1 MQPINNI
8 VSEHISTG
16 SSCYKLDPLPEFHSK
31 EISIKR
37 SPDPYPNEFCSL
49 NPQHDDDLYKSVRS
63 LSELEENSIH
73 SPEETLLLTN
83 VNGFWKQENI
93 KWSSNSPKFSP
104 PTSPSFSY
112 QSISSDCLSDE
123 PEQKPQPFLRSH
135 HDSSSEEVSRD
146 DEVKEDIKSVRPT
159 FMRHMQFPT
168 KIRSQWKQSFNKSH
182 IVRSSLTST
191 ARKKALLAKAVSRKV
206 MYSQLSKS
214 TSVQLNQEPWQVGEL
229 VWARPNWPENLPW
242 WPAIVTEK
250 PKKYQAKG
258 YGLKFTNDFNNETV
272 PTFRVCLLGI
282 IRPLSFLTL
291 PQTRLRL
298 FSGREEFESFLRQTV
313 LEAKDKVRALRQ
325 FTVHPSL
332 QSAWHR
338 AREAAVAAKLTK
350 PAPTDRLALFPWAT
364 EPSFRKLDP
373 LSEFVRKNT
382 GKFTLYSKSRKRPYR
397 DETSEGGSFLS
408 SSSDDSDTSVAS
420 DTDIDSK
427 GKHHRPS
434 SYISSSTS
442 TSSIGH
448 RKRLKLSNDSSKN
461 EKTGQR
467 WIDLANSFE
476 FEKLRFGHTT
486 PKHHFM
492 CSVCGEFNNNTS
504 VTINSHSTVNTAQ
517 PILSDV
523 AHTTQLDSQ
532 RNCNQVSQQH
542 LDKLDSVIM
551 PCVGYC
557 GNYLHLNCAPYI
569 FYRSIKQKI
578 PDHNG
583 TDDSNHQVITTMSNN
598 IKDIK
603 CSMTKDLTVT
613 SVINNDS
620 LQPNPVC
627 NLCLAGLRQC
637 FICYLTHPDPHLLTL
652 QGSSCSET
660 PSVDHA
666 ISDSS
671 VVDKNISEVNIKIE
685 DGVTDNNSHQKDIQL
700 ISEPSKSDVPRSGD
714 QMIRCSVR
722 ACRRWYHP
730 SCLRKPPFAVV
741 VREGRSG
748 SFTCPAH
755 TCLACSAETP
765 GTMPRP
771 SPHFIRCVMCPAAYH
786 PGDWCLPAGSKEIA
800 PNLII
805 CPRHALQDEC
815 KLYNSPPNIQ
825 LKLPSSG
832 LLNMFRPTNVSWCFI
847 CSKGGRIICCENCP
861 ASFHEECLKIDEV
874 PDKFICEDCTNGRML
889 RYGEIVWARLP
900 PSLQLYHQRSL
911 KLSGVY
917 SSHRLSPFNLSGT
930 IRPNDYASLTAG
942 MYWWPGELVHPRHLQ
957 TSQCHVQSE
966 NKAVTINFQ
975 PTTSPTSHSFN
986 HILGSVLVRL
996 FGLTGRLSHRHSRPV
1011 YLWTTRARL
1020 FPYEEGDDKRG
1031 SHSTSSD
1038 DDDSTEPER
1047 EGDVTHKKYHTK
1059 QRPNRNRR
1067 HNDCDD
1073 DDGEDEDPLLELNSS
1088 NLLIEENNNNNSS
1101 KSINTSCNENSNPM
1115 ESPTGSI
1122 YKSSSRLSRNLCLR
1136 PRANN
1141 CLIDENSV
1149 NSTPNPRTPPSVVR
1163 RKKFIYNAAL
1173 KQAARGYLK
1182 RHEKFS
1188 ELLGRTRRPD
1198 YYKPI
1203 KVNWPLGSVRV
1214 YRLTDSSEA
1223 PRCECKPN
1231 SEDPCGP
1238 SSNCINRELHYEC
1251 LPSICPNGDA
1261 CRNQRFTKRLYPPQ
1275 RPFWTGDQR
1284 GWGLKTMVAIRAGE
1298 FVNEYIGDLI
1308 DEDEANRRLRFAH
1321 ENNITNYYMMK
1332 LDSQRIIDA
1341 GPKGNLSRFMNH
1353 SCDPNLNTQ
1362 KWTVNGDNRIGLFA
1376 VRDIS
1381 AGEELTF
1388 NYNFVALGQER
1399 LNCRCGASNCVGFL
1413 GARSESSSNNN
1424 GSGQVGGNSSSNFG
1438 ESNNPSNALI
1448 NTDISRGSSKRHTVQ
1463 TNPRSND
1470 IDKCHMKDGRD
1481 ICSSKVS
1488 NHNLSTTSLMNNNK
1502 NGSTNVNSPLNRRH
1516 ETKCFRCG
1524 EKDAPIGN
1532 RSLSLFSE
1540 TLSLTNSSHTNTTI
1554 VPSSSLSSNKSLSK
1568 RGLKRELEDLV
1579 ASVVNHSPSK
1589 SQHGLSSPTL
1599 ISRNE
1604 TQSSVFISTTN
1615 ATTTEDRTSY
1625 KSPDLILCSKH
1636 DCSKAYHLFC
1646 LDLDTPPQGQ
1656 WFCPWHHCDACGR
1669 PSHIF
1674 CSICPSS
1681 FCLAHVEG
1689 SIVVLPPVLPKRNRK
1704 LPNNR
1709 PENNVVDPIENRKL
1723 YSLLA
1728 RIVCMFHHDLIN
1740 NVYDRPVVKKKK
1752 LNPLV
1757 SSTSSKSDK
1766 CEKNVCTET
1775 LQEDH
1780 LDVSNSYSSGLMMTR
1795 RQSLLRQS
1803 TMSQAE
1809 HCNDI
1814 STPNNNDNNSTSS
1827 CGLET
1832 TKQNDCLSNCV
1843 STTPNRTIETN

>member
-1 MQPINNI
+1 MSLIQQQRPQLTLVFSDMQSINNI
-8 VSEHISTG
+8 VSEHISTD
-16 SSCYKLDPLPEFHSK
+16 SLCYKLDPLPDFHSK

-37 SPDPYPNEFCSL
+37 SPDPYPNEFRSL
-49 NPQHDDDLYKSVRS
+49 NPQHDDDLYKSVFNNVRS
-63 LSELEENSIH
+63 LDEPEANSVH
-73 SPEETLLLTN
+73 SPEETQILTN

-112 QSISSDCLSDE
+112 QSISSDCPSDE
-123 PEQKPQPFLRSH
+123 PEHKPQPFLRSRQ
-135 HDSSSEEVSRD
+135 DSSSEEASRV

-159 FMRHMQFPT
+159 FMRHMQFRT
-168 KIRSQWKQSFNKSH
+168 KIRSQWKRNFNKSN
-182 IVRSSLTST
+182 IVRSSLTSA
-191 ARKKALLAKAVSRKV
+191 ARKKALLAKAVSRKLI
-206 MYSQLSKS
+206 YSQLSKS
-214 TSVQLNQEPWQVGEL
+214 TSVQLNHCQEPWQVGEL
-229 VWARPNWPENLPW
+229 VWARPYWPENLPW

-250 PKKYQAKG
+250 PKKYQVRG
-258 YGLKFTNDFNNETV
+258 FGLKSTHDFNDVTV
-272 PTFRVCLLGI
+272 PKFRVCLLGI
-282 IRPLSFLTL
+282 IRPLTFLTL

-325 FTVHPSL
+325 FTVQPSL
-332 QSAWHR
+332 QSAWHH

-350 PAPTDRLALFPWAT
+350 PEPTDRLALFPWAT

-382 GKFTLYSKSRKRPYR
+382 GKFTLSSKSRKRPYR
-397 DETSEGGSFLS
+397 EEASEGGSFLS
-408 SSSDDSDTSVAS
+408 SSSDDSATSVAS
-420 DTDIDSK
+420 DSDIDSK
-427 GKHHRPS
+427 GRHHRPS

-461 EKTGQR
+461 EKIGQR

-492 CSVCGEFNNNTS
+492 CSVCGEFNNNIS
-504 VTINSHSTVNTAQ
+504 VTTNNSHSTVNTIQ

-523 AHTTQLDSQ
+523 VHTTLLDSQ
-532 RNCNQVSQQH
+532 RNCNQVSQQN
-542 LDKLDSVIM
+542 LGKLD
-551 PCVGYC
+551 
-557 GNYLHLNCAPYI
+557 N
-569 FYRSIKQKI
+569 
-578 PDHNG
+578 
-583 TDDSNHQVITTMSNN
+583 
-598 IKDIK
+598 
-603 CSMTKDLTVT
+603 
-613 SVINNDS
+613 
-620 LQPNPVC
+620 
-627 NLCLAGLRQC
+627 
-637 FICYLTHPDPHLLTL
+637 LTHPDPHLLTL

-666 ISDSS
+666 TSDSS

-700 ISEPSKSDVPRSGD
+700 ISEPSKSELPRSGD

-815 KLYNSPPNIQ
+815 KLYTSPPNIQ

-847 CSKGGRIICCENCP
+847 CSKGGRIICCESCP

-889 RYGEIVWARLP
+889 RYGEIVWAR
-900 PSLQLYHQRSL
+900 
-911 KLSGVY
+911 
-917 SSHRLSPFNLSGT
+917 
-930 IRPNDYASLTAG
+930 
-942 MYWWPGELVHPRHLQ
+942 ELVHPRHLQ

-966 NKAVTINFQ
+966 NQAVTINFQ

-1031 SHSTSSD
+1031 SHSS
-1038 DDDSTEPER
+1038 
-1047 EGDVTHKKYHTK
+1047 
-1059 QRPNRNRR
+1059 
-1067 HNDCDD
+1067 
-1073 DDGEDEDPLLELNSS
+1073 
-1088 NLLIEENNNNNSS
+1088 
-1101 KSINTSCNENSNPM
+1101 
-1115 ESPTGSI
+1115 
-1122 YKSSSRLSRNLCLR
+1122 
-1136 PRANN
+1136 
-1141 CLIDENSV
+1141 
-1149 NSTPNPRTPPSVVR
+1149 R

-1203 KVNWPLGSVRV
+1203 KVNWPLGSVRI
-1214 YRLTDSSEA
+1214 YRLTDPSEA

-1284 GWGLKTMVAIRAGE
+1284 GWGLKTMIAIRAGE

-1381 AGEELTF
+1381 VGEELTF

-1413 GARSESSSNNN
+1413 GARSESSNNNN
-1424 GSGQVGGNSSSNFG
+1424 GNGQAGGNSSHYG
-1438 ESNNPSNALI
+1438 ESNNSSNALI
-1448 NTDISRGSSKRHTVQ
+1448 NTDISRGSSKRHTAQ

-1470 IDKCHMKDGRD
+1470 IDKSYVKDGRD
-1481 ICSSKVS
+1481 ICPSKVS
-1488 NHNLSTTSLMNNNK
+1488 NHNLSTTSLVNNNK
-1502 NGSTNVNSPLNRRH
+1502 NGSINVNSPLNMNRRH

-1524 EKDAPIGN
+1524 EKYAPVGK

-1540 TLSLTNSSHTNTTI
+1540 TLNLTNSSHTNTTV
-1554 VPSSSLSSNKSLSK
+1554 VPSSSLSSSKSLSK

-1599 ISRNE
+1599 TNRNE
-1604 TQSSVFISTTN
+1604 TQSLTFISTTN
-1615 ATTTEDRTSY
+1615 STTTEDQTSY
-1625 KSPDLILCSKH
+1625 KSSDLILCSKH

-1704 LPNNR
+1704 LSNNR
-1709 PENNVVDPIENRKL
+1709 SENNVDPIENGKF
-1723 YSLLA
+1723 YALLA
-1728 RIVCMFHHDLIN
+1728 RKPAEEEKE
-1740 NVYDRPVVKKKK
+1740 R
-1752 LNPLV
+1752 LNMRE
-1757 SSTSSKSDK
+1757 KDK
-1766 CEKNVCTET
+1766 I
-1775 LQEDH
+1775 
-1780 LDVSNSYSSGLMMTR
+1780 G
-1795 RQSLLRQS
+1795 
-1803 TMSQAE
+1803 MS
-1809 HCNDI
+1809 
-1814 STPNNNDNNSTSS
+1814 
-1827 CGLET
+1827 
-1832 TKQNDCLSNCV
+1832 
-1843 STTPNRTIETN
+1843 

>member
-1 MQPINNI
+1 MHSFSSAMES
-8 VSEHISTG
+8 VSDVVDEYLPAISP
-16 SSCYKLDPLPEFHSK
+16 CYKPVQFPDFYSG

-37 SPDPYPNEFCSL
+37 SPDPYPNEFSNL
-49 NPQHDDDLYKSVRS
+49 NPPDDGDLCKSAFHNMQSRNEFEAIPV
-63 LSELEENSIH
+63 H
-73 SPEETLLLTN
+73 SCEETLLFTN

-93 KWSSNSPKFSP
+93 KWSPSSVKCSP
-104 PTSPSFSY
+104 PMSPSFSC
-112 QSISSDCLSDE
+112 QSVSSDSLSDE
-123 PEQKPQPFLRSH
+123 PEHKPQPFLRSY
-135 HDSSSEEVSRD
+135 HDNSSEDVSRA
-146 DEVKEDIKSVRPT
+146 DEMKDIQSLRPT
-159 FMRHMQFPT
+159 LMRHMKFSA
-168 KIRSQWKQSFNKSH
+168 KIRSQWKQNFNKSH
-182 IVRSSLTST
+182 ILQSSLNSA
-191 ARKKALLAKAVSRKV
+191 ARKKALLAKVVSRKLRHA
-206 MYSQLSKS
+206 QLSKS
-214 TSVQLNQEPWQVGEL
+214 TSVQVNHYQEPWQVGEL
-229 VWARPNWPENLPW
+229 VWAYPNWPENLPW
-242 WPAIVTEK
+242 WPAIIVER
-250 PKKYQAKG
+250 PKKYQTKG
-258 YGLKFTNDFNNETV
+258 FGLKSTNSCDGETV
-272 PTFRVCLLGI
+272 PTFRVCLLGT

-325 FTVHPSL
+325 FTIQPSL
-332 QSAWHR
+332 QSAWYN

-350 PAPTDRLALFPWAT
+350 PLPTDRLALFPWAT
-364 EPSFRKLDP
+364 EATFRKLDP

-382 GKFTLYSKSRKRPYR
+382 GKFTLHTKSRKRTYR
-397 DETSEGGSFLS
+397 EVSGAS
-408 SSSDDSDTSVAS
+408 SSSSSSGDGDSSTSTAS
-420 DTDIDSK
+420 DSELDSK
-427 GKHHRPS
+427 GRQRS
-434 SYISSSTS
+434 SSHISSSTTS

-448 RKRLKLSNDSSKN
+448 RKRLKLSSDNSKN
-461 EKTGQR
+461 DKTGQR
-467 WIDLANSFE
+467 WIDLANCFE
-476 FEKLRFGHTT
+476 FEKLRFGHAA

-492 CSVCGEFNNNTS
+492 CSVCGDFNTS
-504 VTINSHSTVNTAQ
+504 TTAVTANHSMTNTVH
-517 PILSDV
+517 PLLSD
-523 AHTTQLDSQ
+523 AHATLLDSQ
-532 RNCNQVSQQH
+532 RNCDQSPQH
-542 LDKLDSVIM
+542 HDKLDNIIM
-551 PCVGYC
+551 QCVGCC
-557 GNYLHLNCAPYI
+557 GNYLHLNCAPYV
-569 FYRSIKQKI
+569 FYRSVKQKN
-578 PDHNG
+578 PDNNGG
-583 TDDSNHQVITTMSNN
+583 TDDSNNN
-598 IKDIK
+598 NNLKDIK
-603 CSMTKDLTVT
+603 YPITKDFTIT
-613 SVINNDS
+613 SGLSNDS

-627 NLCLAGLRQC
+627 SLCLAGLRQC
-637 FICYLTHPDPHLLTL
+637 FICYLTHSDPHLLTL
-652 QGSSCSET
+652 QVSSCPET

-666 ISDSS
+666 TSDSS
-671 VVDKNISEVNIKIE
+671 VIVTVDKNVSEVNVKIE
-685 DGVTDNNSHQKDIQL
+685 DGVSTDINSHQKDIQL
-700 ISEPSKSDVPRSGD
+700 ISESSKSEVLRGVD

-771 SPHFIRCVMCPAAYH
+771 SPHYIRCVMCPAAYH
-786 PGDWCLPAGSKEIA
+786 PGEWCVPAGSKEIA

-815 KLYNSPPNIQ
+815 KLYTSPPNIQ
-825 LKLPSSG
+825 LKLPSSA

-911 KLSGVY
+911 KLSG
-917 SSHRLSPFNLSGT
+917 SHRLSSFNLSGT
-930 IRPNDYASLTAG
+930 IRTNDYASLTAG
-942 MYWWPGELVHPRHLQ
+942 MYWWPGELVHPRHLP
-957 TSQCHVQSE
+957 TTHCHAQSE
-966 NKAVTINFQ
+966 SQTVTINFQ

-1031 SHSTSSD
+1031 AHSTSSD
-1038 DDDSTEPER
+1038 DDESTESER
-1047 EGDVTHKKYHTK
+1047 EGDVKLKKYHTK
-1059 QRPNRNRR
+1059 QRTSRN
-1067 HNDCDD
+1067 HNHGGNN

-1088 NLLIEENNNNNSS
+1088 NLLVDENSS
-1101 KSINTSCNENSNPM
+1101 SINSKYINPNCNESNGNTM
-1115 ESPTGSI
+1115 ESPSGPINNST
-1122 YKSSSRLSRNLCLR
+1122 SRLSRNLCLR
-1136 PRANN
+1136 PRTNKCIN
-1141 CLIDENSV
+1141 DGNSP
-1149 NSTPNPRTPPSVVR
+1149 NSISNPHTPPSVIKR
-1163 RKKFIYNAAL
+1163 RKFIYNAAL
-1173 KQAARGYLK
+1173 KQAARGWLK
-1182 RHEKFS
+1182 RHDKFS

-1214 YRLTDSSEA
+1214 YRLTDPSEA
-1223 PRCECKPN
+1223 PCCECKPN

-1238 SSNCINRELHYEC
+1238 SSRCINRELHYEC
-1251 LPSICPNGDA
+1251 LPSVCPNGDS

-1284 GWGLKTMVAIRAGE
+1284 GWGLKTMTAIRAGE

-1413 GARSESSSNNN
+1413 GARSDSSN
-1424 GSGQVGGNSSSNFG
+1424 GSSGQICGGSTTSNCG
-1438 ESNNPSNALI
+1438 ESGSSTALA
-1448 NTDISRGSSKRHTVQ
+1448 NSDTSRGSSKRHTIQ
-1463 TNPRSND
+1463 AILRSND
-1470 IDKCHMKDGRD
+1470 NDKCHVKDGRD
-1481 ICSSKVS
+1481 ICSSKIS
-1488 NHNLSTTSLMNNNK
+1488 NHNVSTSSAVNGK
-1502 NGSTNVNSPLNRRH
+1502 NSSINVNSPSFVNEYH
-1516 ETKCFRCG
+1516 KAKCFRCG
-1524 EKDAPIGN
+1524 EKDAPVGK
-1532 RSLSLFSE
+1532 RSVLLCEALSS
-1540 TLSLTNSSHTNTTI
+1540 TNSTAAS
-1554 VPSSSLSSNKSLSK
+1554 SSNKSLSR

-1579 ASVVNHSPSK
+1579 ASVVSHTPSK
-1589 SQHGLSSPTL
+1589 NQHGLSSPSLATVV
-1599 ISRNE
+1599 RNE
-1604 TQSSVFISTTN
+1604 TQSSIITNTNSTT
-1615 ATTTEDRTSY
+1615 TITDSEDKTSQR
-1625 KSPDLILCSKH
+1625 SSDLILCSKL

-1674 CSICPSS
+1674 CSLCPSS

-1689 SIVVLPPVLPKRNRK
+1689 SIVVLPPSLPKRSRRLSTNQ
-1704 LPNNR
+1704 LGNIDSV
-1709 PENNVVDPIENRKL
+1709 ENKKINA
-1723 YSLLA
+1723 LLA
-1728 RIVCMFHHDLIN
+1728 RVSLFLLSMIQNL
-1740 NVYDRPVVKKKK
+1740 
-1752 LNPLV
+1752 LNLKISV
-1757 SSTSSKSDK
+1757 
-1766 CEKNVCTET
+1766 
-1775 LQEDH
+1775 LYIAFR
-1780 LDVSNSYSSGLMMTR
+1780 SYIF
-1795 RQSLLRQS
+1795 LRDYS
-1803 TMSQAE
+1803 
-1809 HCNDI
+1809 
-1814 STPNNNDNNSTSS
+1814 
-1827 CGLET
+1827 
-1832 TKQNDCLSNCV
+1832 
-1843 STTPNRTIETN
+1843 